1 MKHDLPSDS
10 LPPVSVLLIED
21 HAVTRDGL
29 RMMLEAVGIRVVGE
43 AADADH
49 ALAAY
54 ATCLPDIVLLDIR
67 LGAGPDGIAVAA
79 ALKKAHPG
87 CKIIMFASDAL
98 EADIHRAREAGA
110 CGFLIKTMERADIIS
125 AIHAAHENGVCQPY
139 DQPVSG
145 PHEPLSEREREV
157 LDLLRSGLTSAEIG
171 KVLHLSEHTIKSHL
185 KAIFAKFHAADRTEA
200 VATGYQLG
208 YLRVQ

>member
-1 MKHDLPSDS
+1 
-10 LPPVSVLLIED
+10 VLLIED
-21 HAVTRDGL
+21 HAVMRDGL

-43 AADADH
+43 AADAAH

-54 ATCLPDIVLLDIR
+54 ASCHPDIVLLDIR
-67 LGAGPDGIAVAA
+67 LGAGPDGIDVAA
-79 ALKKAHPG
+79 SLKNAYPA

-110 CGFLIKTMERADIIS
+110 CGFLVKTMDRVDIIR
-125 AIHAAHENGVCQPY
+125 AIHAAHEKGVCQPY
-139 DQPVSG
+139 DHQAHG

-157 LDLLRSGLTSAEIG
+157 LDLLRGGLTSAEIG
-171 KVLHLSEHTIKSHL
+171 RVLHLSEHTIKSHL
-185 KAIFAKFHAADRTEA
+185 KSMFAKLHAADRTEA

-208 YLRVQ
+208 YLRVR